1 MITIERVSPQTMER
15 EADANGIELP
25 IEQTSVWADFQ
36 AGVEGRTPW
45 GCLIIR
51 DGNAIVAVVSLIDME
66 THGYHYL
73 RAMHGPVW
81 KSKPD
86 KRLEQAVVAELV
98 DFVRTHDKHVA
109 FLRIDTWSDEGTYP
123 VLSTVPY
130 NETVVLD
137 ITGGDEEV
145 LARMKRRGRRDVRKA
160 LRESP
165 ATCADETEI
174 ATKDFADYYAV
185 MVETARRDGF
195 TPAPMSDYTDMIKAL
210 GPEHCRVFGAR
221 IDGKVVAWT
230 IVTLQGKTGVY
241 YYASMLTSVKRQHV
255 PDKLLYT
262 VACALG
268 QMGYEKLDL
277 MGIGNDFAPSLKSLN
292 EFKTKFADDT
302 TTIAAGRD
310 IPIKKLFYRSL
321 RMLQDVRRALRPKTH
336 GNAEKAEQREAARK
350 AQAETQAQQTKAAAQ
365 QKPVQRRQ
373 AQPANGQQMQKRSAK
388 PQQTAQAK
396 ADAKQPQAPT
406 EDVKAAQADAKRQA
420 ASAQPQPT
428 TRQAQPRTQAE
439 DATTTQPDAQQASQ
453 AEKPDVA
460 RNEDSAK

>member
-36 AGVEGRTPW
+36 AGVEGRAPW
-45 GCLIIR
+45 GCLVIR
-51 DGNAIVAVVSLIDME
+51 DDNAVVAVISLIDME

-81 KSKPD
+81 KTKPD
-86 KRLEQAVVAELV
+86 ERLEQAVIAELV
-98 DFVRTHDKHVA
+98 DFVKSHDRHVV
-109 FLRIDTWSDEGTYP
+109 FLRIDTWSDRNTYP

-137 ITGGDEEV
+137 ITGGDEEL
-145 LARMKRRGRRDVRKA
+145 LARMKKRGRRDVRKA

-165 ATCADETEI
+165 ATCADETAI
-174 ATKDFADYYAV
+174 ATKDFTDYYAV
-185 MVETARRDGF
+185 MVETAKRDGF
-195 TPAPMSDYTDMIKAL
+195 MPAPMSDYTDMIKAL

-230 IVTLQGKTGVY
+230 IVTLQGRTGVY

-262 VACALG
+262 VACELG

-292 EFKTKFADDT
+292 EFKTKFSDTT

-310 IPIKKLFYRSL
+310 VPIKKTFYKSL
-321 RMLQDVRRALRPKTH
+321 RLLQDVRRALRPKVH
-336 GNAEKAEQREAARK
+336 GNAEKAEQREAVEKKAAAQK
-350 AQAETQAQQTKAAAQ
+350 AQMKAAQQTKARTAVDVRQEASQAAQ
-365 QKPVQRRQ
+365 TKT
-373 AQPANGQQMQKRSAK
+373 N
-388 PQQTAQAK
+388 
-396 ADAKQPQAPT
+396 AKQPQT
-406 EDVKAAQADAKRQA
+406 EAVQAVQADA
-420 ASAQPQPT
+420 ASVPQQTTQQPQMQT
-428 TRQAQPRTQAE
+428 ETAKQPARTEKTAAE
-439 DATTTQPDAQQASQ
+439 Q
-453 AEKPDVA
+453 
-460 RNEDSAK
+460 NGDSAK

>member
-51 DGNAIVAVVSLIDME
+51 DGNDVVAVVSLIDMQ

-73 RAMHGPVW
+73 RSMHGPVW

-86 KRLEQAVVAELV
+86 ERLEQQVIAELV

-109 FLRIDTWSDEGTYP
+109 FLRIDTWTDKGTYP

-137 ITGGDEEV
+137 ITGGDEEL
-145 LARMKRRGRRDVRKA
+145 LARMKKRGRRDVRKA

-165 ATCADETEI
+165 AVCADETEI
-174 ATKDFADYYAV
+174 ATKDFTDYYAV

-241 YYASMLTSVKRQHV
+241 YYASMLTSVKRDHV

-262 VACALG
+262 VACELG
-268 QMGYEKLDL
+268 RMGYERLDL

-292 EFKTKFADDT
+292 AFKTKFAEET

-310 IPIKKLFYRSL
+310 VPIKKTFYKSL
-321 RMLQDVRRALRPKTH
+321 RLLQDVRRALKPKVH
-336 GNAEKAEQREAARK
+336 GNAEKEQQREAAQK
-350 AQAETQAQQTKAAAQ
+350 AAQTSKAAEQKQPQQPRQTAETQTPQKAATDA
-365 QKPVQRRQ
+365 
-373 AQPANGQQMQKRSAK
+373 AAEPATTAEKLNPQSAK
-388 PQQTAQAK
+388 
-396 ADAKQPQAPT
+396 
-406 EDVKAAQADAKRQA
+406 
-420 ASAQPQPT
+420 
-428 TRQAQPRTQAE
+428 
-439 DATTTQPDAQQASQ
+439 
-453 AEKPDVA
+453 
-460 RNEDSAK
+460 